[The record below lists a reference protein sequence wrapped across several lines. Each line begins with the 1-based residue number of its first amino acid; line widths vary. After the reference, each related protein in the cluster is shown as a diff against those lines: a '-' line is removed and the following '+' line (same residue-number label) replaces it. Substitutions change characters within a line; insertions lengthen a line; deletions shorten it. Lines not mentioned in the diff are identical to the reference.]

1 MKGDFLKCGVLG
13 WGMKI
18 FWTGLHALGSENW
31 KLTRLFFIMD
41 VSHIWN
47 GSVYRASFKED
58 EETAIRISRRCLYGG
73 DFYSGV
79 FFRYVFLKHYNM
91 CPWDY
96 SNSPF
101 QYKGVIRLDYAPVW
115 FLVGIIYEKFLK
127 CRSNCYMIVRDD
139 KV

>member
-1 MKGDFLKCGVLG
+1 MGNGNFLDRSACS
-13 WGMKI
+13 
-18 FWTGLHALGSENW
+18 LGSENW
-31 KLTRLFFIMD
+31 KLTGYSSLWMFPIYGMAACIRP
-41 VSHIWN
+41 VSKKNTGICRWSCEEVFN
-47 GSVYRASFKED
+47 DEDFTGGISF
-58 EETAIRISRRCLYGG
+58 RM
-73 DFYSGV
+73 
-79 FFRYVFLKHYNM
+79 FLKHYNV

-96 SNSPF
+96 SSSPF